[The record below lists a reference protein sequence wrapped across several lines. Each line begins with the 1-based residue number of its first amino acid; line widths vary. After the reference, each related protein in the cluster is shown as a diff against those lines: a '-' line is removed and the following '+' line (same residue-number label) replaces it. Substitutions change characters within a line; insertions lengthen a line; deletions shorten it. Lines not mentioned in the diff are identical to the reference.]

1 MSKTTRNYNNFDNNE
16 QINNDRINNNT
27 NKQKNKKRKKNKYY
41 RNRNKS
47 EEKKNKVLNKSGFE
61 ILKEIEIEDNNE
73 NNTIITFNFDKSPI
87 KTCFDKNKEFPSF
100 ENFDNMKKIF
110 YEKHIKKF
118 IEDSDKLQNYIL
130 LKKSNNIKNVDYN
143 SLMKDFEQ
151 NKENIKIGINNYLR
165 KANEIILYKYEFD
178 FDKVNTNELNIFV
191 DDKNDINT
199 DYFSKNNSIF
209 KAYQK
214 KNIKSINISSK
225 EDIQKSNNEINGDI
239 FGNITKIN
247 HRWLN
252 KQKCTK
258 KINEPKIDNYKI
270 HYNIWNTL
278 ELPVIEQV
286 FQEYAMQKIRT
297 MQLDINYINKPNF
310 DFGSDDI
317 ITEIFI
323 PFKEDNTKVNK
334 IVLDTDVFISDSLEE
349 INNIYNTKYYLNM
362 TILSQNVTKCD
373 IDVLGDINLNDNY
386 EKFKE
391 WKNELKI
398 KKNKYICSGNASI
411 ELMKSTLVNNSYNNP
426 KTSLLH
432 NLSLKLNEIDN
443 KNSHDNIN
451 LTIHKSAD
459 FYLSN
464 LGLNKSNNSISA
476 QKLQEEIKLSLNNI
490 NTYSSKFLALNKNK
504 SEVLR
509 CKKKFSSLNSGI
521 RENDIKGEYDCN
533 MMMKQMKAA
542 EKKIERKSRKI
553 LNNKI
558 KIQNEK
564 NMEKEINRE
573 NKYRM
578 LTTLFMTALPL
589 IYFAYKNLWSFE

>member
-1 MSKTTRNYNNFDNNE
+1 MSKTTINYNNFDNNK

-278 ELPVIEQV
+278 ELPVIE
-286 FQEYAMQKIRT
+286 
-297 MQLDINYINKPNF
+297 
-310 DFGSDDI
+310 
-317 ITEIFI
+317 
-323 PFKEDNTKVNK
+323 
-334 IVLDTDVFISDSLEE
+334 LEE
-349 INNIYNTKYYLNM
+349 INNIYNTKYHLNM

>member
-1 MSKTTRNYNNFDNNE
+1 MSKTTRNYNNFDNNK

-151 NKENIKIGINNYLR
+151 NKENLKIGINNYLR

-286 FQEYAMQKIRT
+286 FQEYVMQKIRT

-310 DFGSDDI
+310 DFGSEYDYI
-317 ITEIFI
+317 IT
-323 PFKEDNTKVNK
+323 
-334 IVLDTDVFISDSLEE
+334 
-349 INNIYNTKYYLNM
+349 
-362 TILSQNVTKCD
+362 KC
-373 IDVLGDINLNDNY
+373 
-386 EKFKE
+386 E
-391 WKNELKI
+391 
-398 KKNKYICSGNASI
+398 
-411 ELMKSTLVNNSYNNP
+411 
-426 KTSLLH
+426 
-432 NLSLKLNEIDN
+432 
-443 KNSHDNIN
+443 
-451 LTIHKSAD
+451 
-459 FYLSN
+459 
-464 LGLNKSNNSISA
+464 
-476 QKLQEEIKLSLNNI
+476 
-490 NTYSSKFLALNKNK
+490 
-504 SEVLR
+504 
-509 CKKKFSSLNSGI
+509 
-521 RENDIKGEYDCN
+521 
-533 MMMKQMKAA
+533 
-542 EKKIERKSRKI
+542 
-553 LNNKI
+553 
-558 KIQNEK
+558 
-564 NMEKEINRE
+564 
-573 NKYRM
+573 
-578 LTTLFMTALPL
+578 
-589 IYFAYKNLWSFE
+589 